1 MHFLLCLPWHDR
13 PSMLN
18 ASPSPTFPSFLL
30 PLSDL
35 SLPPHPLSVLCLLP
49 YPQVI
54 KKQLAEGVSR
64 RRVGFVSA
72 GAPARQHSEIL
83 NKDGK
88 VVGEVTSGGFSPCL
102 KKNIAMG

>member
-1 MHFLLCLPWHDR
+1 
-13 PSMLN
+13 MLN
-18 ASPSPTFPSFLL
+18 ASPSPTIFPSFLL
-30 PLSDL
+30 
-35 SLPPHPLSVLCLLP
+35 
-49 YPQVI
+49 PQVI